1 MSIDLYMEFYG
12 FSERPFTLLPDPD
25 FLYWSKAHRRAFL
38 VLEYGL
44 ATRAPLTVVTGEIG
58 TGKTTLI
65 QKLLSTLDERTIVG
79 LISNAQG
86 GRGDLLRWVLNAL
99 DVPHAADADYV
110 SIFQTFQDYLIQQYA
125 RGHHVLLVID
135 EAQNLSVEVLEEL
148 RMLTNINSNKDELLQ
163 LILVGQPELRD
174 LIRRPELKQFVQR
187 ITATYHLEPMGAD
200 TTAAYISH
208 RLRHVGGTGEEFSL
222 AAITRIH
229 REARGVPRLV
239 NKLCDLTM
247 VYAAADGQKQVT
259 PEVVEEVLDDG
270 LFIGPEFEAPLV
282 LTDPVEEA
290 GEAAE

>member
-12 FSERPFTLLPDPD
+12 FTERPFTLLPDPD

-58 TGKTTLI
+58 TGKTTLV
-65 QKLLSTLDERTIVG
+65 QKLLSTLDDRTIVG

-99 DVPHAADADYV
+99 DVPHPADGDYV
-110 SIFQTFQDYLIQQYA
+110 SIFQIFQDFLIQKYA
-125 RGHHVLLVID
+125 TGHHVLLVID

-163 LILVGQPELRD
+163 LVLVGQPELRD
-174 LIRRPELKQFVQR
+174 LIRKPELKQFVQR
-187 ITATYHLEPMGAD
+187 ITATYHLEPMAAD
-200 TTAAYISH
+200 TTAAYIAH
-208 RLRHVGGTGEEFSL
+208 RLRHVGGTGDEISL
-222 AAITRIH
+222 AAMTRIH
-229 REARGVPRLV
+229 RESRGVPRLV

-247 VYAAADGQKQVT
+247 VYAAADGLKQASLD
-259 PEVVEEVLDDG
+259 VVEEVLSDG
-270 LFIGPEFEAPLV
+270 LFIGAEPDAPLL
-282 LTDPVEEA
+282 LTDPVETT